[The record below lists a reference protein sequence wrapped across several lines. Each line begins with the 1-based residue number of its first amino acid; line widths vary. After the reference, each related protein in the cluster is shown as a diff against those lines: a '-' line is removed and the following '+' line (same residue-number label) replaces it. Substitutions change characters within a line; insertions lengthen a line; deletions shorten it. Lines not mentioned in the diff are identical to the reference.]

1 MPSRVSTV
9 RHCSA
14 QVLEQMH
21 MRAPSAC
28 SFASIVRTPGFSSTV
43 PSALKKEKRSVTFFL
58 GQCLGEKK
66 EPTAAEVKNAAWV
79 PVNQALNRINFE
91 PDREVL
97 KKALTFIE
105 EKPTVS
111 DPI

>member
-1 MPSRVSTV
+1 MCIRD

-43 PSALKKEKRSVTFFL
+43 SYNSVM
-58 GQCLGEKK
+58 
-66 EPTAAEVKNAAWV
+66 
-79 PVNQALNRINFE
+79 
-91 PDREVL
+91 REVIAELYETVEL
-97 KKALTFIE
+97 KPGVRKMCIRDRRRPAGQHE
-105 EKPTVS
+105 G
-111 DPI
+111 

>member
-43 PSALKKEKRSVTFFL
+43 SYNSAITSRITEK
-58 GQCLGEKK
+58 
-66 EPTAAEVKNAAWV
+66 
-79 PVNQALNRINFE
+79 
-91 PDREVL
+91 
-97 KKALTFIE
+97 
-105 EKPTVS
+105 
-111 DPI
+111 